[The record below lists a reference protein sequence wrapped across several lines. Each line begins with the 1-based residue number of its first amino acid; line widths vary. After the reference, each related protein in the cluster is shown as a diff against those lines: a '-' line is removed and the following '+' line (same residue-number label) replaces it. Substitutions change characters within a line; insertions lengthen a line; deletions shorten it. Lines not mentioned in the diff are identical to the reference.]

1 MTSLRT
7 LVFAGLAA
15 TMIGLPA
22 GAIAQTRVAA
32 VQAVPASLPR
42 FIGEQEIGHRIAELI
57 TQRTGGQRV
66 EVAFHAYDNASEV
79 PAGSPATLLVVA
91 FSYVA
96 RSGDRKSVG
105 LGKSVDVVVDIV
117 CLRTIKQT

>member
-57 TQRTGGQRV
+57 TQRNGGQRV
-66 EVAFHAYDNASEV
+66 EVAFHGYDNAIEV
-79 PAGSPATLLVVA
+79 PAGSPATLP
-91 FSYVA
+91 
-96 RSGDRKSVG
+96 
-105 LGKSVDVVVDIV
+105 DIGRAPGRERE
-117 CLRTIKQT
+117 CQ